1 MPKKPPVP
9 TTIGINPLDLVVSAQ
24 AVIAIT
30 GKGKVRKPG
39 DHPDTTV
46 LTVTVPSD
54 LADDLEQIIAITPG
68 TNLDTLATE
77 ALRAVLAKL
86 ERTAQPTAKTSGKTA
101 GKSKNKAKSKA
112 KSARDGGPL
121 LVIVG
126 E

>member
-1 MPKKPPVP
+1 MAKKPPVP
-9 TTIGINPLDLVVSAQ
+9 VTIGINPLDLVVSAQ
-24 AVIAIT
+24 PVAAAMSGRG
-30 GKGKVRKPG
+30 GKGRTRKPG
-39 DHPDTTV
+39 DQPDTVV

-86 ERTAQPTAKTSGKTA
+86 ERTTKTRP
-101 GKSKNKAKSKA
+101 KARGKA
-112 KSARDGGPL
+112 KSARQGGAM

>member
-9 TTIGINPLDLVVSAQ
+9 TTIGTNPLDQVVSSQ
-24 AVIAIT
+24 PVLAIT
-30 GKGKVRKPG
+30 GKGKVRKPS
-39 DHPDTTV
+39 DQPDTAV

-68 TNLDTLATE
+68 TNLDTLATQ
-77 ALRAVLAKL
+77 ALRAVLVGLQRSAKPGV
-86 ERTAQPTAKTSGKTA
+86 RSTPKGKA
-101 GKSKNKAKSKA
+101 EGKSKNKGKS
-112 KSARDGGPL
+112 SRDGGPM